1 MAEAHIGFLYNA
13 ASTFLQTERNET
25 YSILRSH
32 YLMRCMQVTKG
43 YGLPEKHF
51 SSKTRCPHC
60 CTEWQRNTII
70 KVKPI
75 KLSKRQK
82 KRLKSR
88 KPTAQ
93 NPNPKSLLHSNE
105 LERLCTFCKHS
116 TVTIVLKPAKDG
128 TSKTKDE
135 KTPVIAPD
143 NTPKQNKQKAK
154 QAAEKKAE
162 TSIYYNAKE
171 VFTLKNKNNALAS
184 TKPNKVIKN
193 NKKKKD
199 KFAGLCKQAVLTSA
213 KLKEAKDKGKD
224 SLLSKFLKTSS

>member
-70 KVKPI
+70 K
-75 KLSKRQK
+75 
-82 KRLKSR
+82 
-88 KPTAQ
+88 
-93 NPNPKSLLHSNE
+93 
-105 LERLCTFCKHS
+105 ERLCTFCKHS